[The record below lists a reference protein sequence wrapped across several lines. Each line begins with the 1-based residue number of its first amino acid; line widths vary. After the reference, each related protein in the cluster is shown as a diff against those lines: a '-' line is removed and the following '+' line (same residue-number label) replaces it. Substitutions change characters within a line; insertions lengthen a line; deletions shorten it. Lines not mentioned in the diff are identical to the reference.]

1 MIAGL
6 LVSNAYAKDDWNTEK
21 AKSLGMPLI
30 PVGAEI
36 ICQSEMRSGFY
47 WKNGEYTKA
56 TFENIKHIL
65 KKLEP
70 ANGCL
75 GFDLNPDRNFISRNV
90 YKRSIEDEETIHS
103 SHEVCINHI
112 VFGEEPSMVG
122 GKCIESYVNEKD
134 ENWVVKI
141 SCKDASFVPDIVF
154 TPNGIYH
161 LNFFHEN
168 VSLKPKNGHK
178 DSLLIEWGRCAS
190 ISP

>member
-1 MIAGL
+1 MIVGFL
-6 LVSNAYAKDDWNTEK
+6 ISNAYAKDDWTTEK

-36 ICQSEMRSGFY
+36 ICKSEMRSGFK
-47 WKNGEYTKA
+47 WENEEYHKA
-56 TFENIKHIL
+56 PFKNIKHVL

-70 ANGCL
+70 TKGCL
-75 GFDLNPDRNFISRNV
+75 GFDLNPDQNFISRDV
-90 YKRSIEDEETIHS
+90 FKRSIEDEETIHG

-122 GKCIESYVNEKD
+122 GKCIESYVKEKD
-134 ENWVVKI
+134 KPWVVKI
-141 SCKDASFVPDIVF
+141 SCNDTSFVPDIVF

-161 LNFFHEN
+161 LNFFHED

-178 DSLLIEWGRCAS
+178 DSLLIEWGRCATT
-190 ISP
+190 PP